1 MPYAGYIDFGVEI
14 SDDTRTSADSGLQE
28 LIAGGAAAGFE
39 PGGLDRHGP
48 LYQATP
54 YANRTMPE
62 QGDFVYP
69 TNVFP
74 TTSQPSFSAAPS
86 AYPGLAPGANSV
98 DTAAAVSWQPA
109 TGALYG
115 SDGSPAVST
124 GSGASVFGFASQQT
138 TPNPYAGGYVSPT
151 ALQNAPQSGFEV
163 YSWPRPGDGTVTLG
177 TPNPGTLPS
186 PALQNFEMLAV
197 SPEGAFSDSD
207 PAMYGE
213 VEGWQQQQQQQHQQP
228 NQGMHVE
235 TETPRHKRAKKSV
248 DEQTAPSLA
257 NPVGTAS
264 KAPKP
269 SASASASGKAK
280 LRSASRASKN
290 TQHRPE
296 ETPQE
301 RKSRNSHNL
310 VEKQYRNRLNMQFEI
325 LMNTL
330 PESMRSAPAVGGG
343 PGASTSGGDSDGQ
356 GGGGGP
362 GGGGA
367 GAALHGAFDV
377 GERRLSKAQVLDM
390 SARYIRSLESERDK
404 LEEEKEELKENIR
417 RLREQCREEG
427 G

>member
-1 MPYAGYIDFGVEI
+1 MPYAGYIGFGVEI

-74 TTSQPSFSAAPS
+74 TTSQPTFSAAPS

-98 DTAAAVSWQPA
+98 DTAASVSWQPA

-213 VEGWQQQQQQQHQQP
+213 VEGWQQQQQQQQQHQQP

-235 TETPRHKRAKKSV
+235 TAETPRHKRAKKSI
-248 DEQTAPSLA
+248 DEQTAPSLSTQA
-257 NPVGTAS
+257 GTAS

-330 PESMRSAPAVGGG
+330 PESMRSAPAVGWGRG
-343 PGASTSGGDSDGQ
+343 RA
-356 GGGGGP
+356 
-362 GGGGA
+362 
-367 GAALHGAFDV
+367 
-377 GERRLSKAQVLDM
+377 RREGTRMAKAE
-390 SARYIRSLESERDK
+390 AEG
-404 LEEEKEELKENIR
+404 
-417 RLREQCREEG
+417 REEG
-427 G
+427 GPAPRCTERLMSARDG